1 MQAKHAKES
10 CSKSIRRRVL
20 TGLERLPVI
29 RIIVD
34 HLGKEGMAP
43 HADLLLLSPHTKPHS
58 HATIIHG
65 PTTNIHAYPASH
77 LCRRATAHRLD
88 LVSALLPSQSLSPSS
103 GAAQQAR
110 QYGSHVA
117 GFQRQYKS
125 SQQGDQQ
132 TPNARH
138 VSDIQGRLVPQLC
151 DPGKALTLG
160 WFNCEC

>member
-1 MQAKHAKES
+1 MHACWARCLLMQAKHAKES

-58 HATIIHG
+58 HATIIYG

-88 LVSALLPSQSLSPSS
+88 LVSALLPSRACRPRAVLHSRR
-103 GAAQQAR
+103 GNTVDTWQAFDVSTRAPNRWISKR
-110 QYGSHVA
+110 QTRVM
-117 GFQRQYKS
+117 
-125 SQQGDQQ
+125 SQTSKED
-132 TPNARH
+132 
-138 VSDIQGRLVPQLC
+138 
-151 DPGKALTLG
+151 
-160 WFNCEC
+160 